1 MNWAAAAPYIEDAIE
16 RSGGNVTLDYVQS
29 RVEDGS
35 STTHLWPGKRSAA
48 VTEIV
53 WNGKRPVLNCW
64 LAGGDLDELKE
75 MISAAE
81 VFAKRLGC
89 VAVQVSGRKG
99 WVRALR
105 DQGYKPIAYT
115 VEKELDDGTE

>member
-1 MNWAAAAPYIEDAIE
+1 MNWSVVEPYLRDAIE
-16 RSGGNVTLDYVQS
+16 RSPDDIDIEYVKA

-35 STTHLWPGKRSAA
+35 GTTHLWPGKASAA

-53 WNGKRPVLNCW
+53 WEHGTRPVLNCW
-64 LAGGDLDELKE
+64 LAGGDLDELKK
-75 MISAAE
+75 MITAAE

-89 VAVQVSGRKG
+89 HSVQVSGRKG

-115 VEKELDDGTE
+115 VEKELTDG

>member
-1 MNWAAAAPYIEDAIE
+1 MNWELVAGSIEDAIE
-16 RSGGNVTLDYVQS
+16 RSGGGYTLDYVKK

-35 STTHLWPGKRSAA
+35 NTTHLWPGRKSAA

-53 WNGKRPVLNCW
+53 WEGERCILNCW
-64 LAGGDLDELKE
+64 LAGGDLDELKQ
-75 MISAAE
+75 MIAAAE

-89 VAVQVSGRKG
+89 DAVQVSGRKG

-105 DQGYKPIAYT
+105 DQGYSPISYT
-115 VEKELDDGTE
+115 VEKELNDG